1 MLTKNCLSALLLS
14 SLILTAPAFAEDK
27 PSAKNEADH
36 TELRALKDLCVK
48 AMNDNKL
55 ELLNDQIDAEH
66 FTVITVS
73 NKKFTDFDKFKAHWD
88 SLFSGDKAL
97 IKKVVMKPTP
107 DALTEF
113 LAPGVGICHG
123 ISEDTY
129 TFADGDVRTMKI
141 RWTCVV
147 RKVKGKWKLT
157 KIHFSADV
165 LENPVLEGVK
175 GKIYQAGGAGAGAG
189 LLVGLILLFMLRKK
203 SND

>member
-1 MLTKNCLSALLLS
+1 MLIKNSLTALLLS
-14 SLILTAPAFAEDK
+14 SIFLTVPVFAEDK
-27 PSAKNEADH
+27 PGGKDEKDH

-48 AMNDNKL
+48 AMNESKL
-55 ELLNDQIDAEH
+55 ELLKDHIDSKH

-73 NKKFTDFDKFKAHWD
+73 NKKFTDFDKFKSHWD
-88 SLFSGDKAL
+88 SLFVGDKAL
-97 IKKVVMKPTP
+97 VKKVVTNPTP

-113 LAPGVGICHG
+113 LAPGVGVCHG
-123 ISEDTY
+123 TSKDTY

-141 RWTCVV
+141 SWTCVV
-147 RKVKGKWKLT
+147 RKVDGKWKLA
-157 KIHFSADV
+157 KIHFSADL

-203 SND
+203 SSD